1 MHRLD
6 ELRGMTLIKPREAI
20 ESCVI
25 QPGLTLL
32 TAPSRSGKTVLG
44 VQMAM
49 CQARGIPLF
58 EEYKTIQSPTLIFE
72 WDDKQGKQALQDFE
86 AQCRASQP
94 GMPVHFIA
102 PDEDDDEPLT
112 LADPEFLPYL
122 RGKIQK
128 AGAGLVVL
136 DSDTALRGLR
146 SAGSDIVKL
155 EANELTMLAKLAR
168 DMDVAIILI
177 HHDSKSSAH
186 LDWAQRGAGTFA
198 VNAAAEGNIRIARY
212 PDLPEAHPARL
223 VSIRSRRLRGAEFTV
238 LFREE
243 TLDYDLAVT
252 GAAAPYFPQLVDL
265 YSHFRGVPF
274 TQIEASKELGWRRS
288 HAYNL
293 LNRFLSSGVL
303 RKESTA
309 FTWDPSFKP
318 KGIL

>member
-1 MHRLD
+1 
-6 ELRGMTLIKPREAI
+6 
-20 ESCVI
+20 
-25 QPGLTLL
+25 
-32 TAPSRSGKTVLG
+32 
-44 VQMAM
+44 
-49 CQARGIPLF
+49 
-58 EEYKTIQSPTLIFE
+58 
-72 WDDKQGKQALQDFE
+72 
-86 AQCRASQP
+86 
-94 GMPVHFIA
+94 MPFHYVV

-112 LADPEFLPYL
+112 LSDPEFLPYL
-122 RGKIQK
+122 REKIK
-128 AGAGLVVL
+128 EVGAGLLVL
-136 DSDTALRGLR
+136 DSYTALRGLR
-146 SAGSDIVKL
+146 SSGSDIVKL

-168 DMDVAIILI
+168 DMDVAILLI

-212 PDLPEAHPARL
+212 PELPEAHPARL
-223 VSIRSRRLRGAEFTV
+223 VSIRSRRLRGTEFTV

-243 TLDYDLAVT
+243 TLDYVDYDLAVT

-265 YSHFRGVPF
+265 YRHFHGVSF
-274 TQIEASKELGWRRS
+274 TQPQVTTEIGWRRS
-288 HAYNL
+288 HTYNL